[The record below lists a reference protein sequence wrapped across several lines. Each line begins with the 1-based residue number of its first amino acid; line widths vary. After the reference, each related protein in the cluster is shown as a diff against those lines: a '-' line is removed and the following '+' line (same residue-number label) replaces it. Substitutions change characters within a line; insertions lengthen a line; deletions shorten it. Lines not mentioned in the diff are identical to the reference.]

1 MRSDAKDRTPES
13 RCRVQHQPRRPCNVT
28 KHGNTETRK
37 HGIRNSEFGIRN
49 SEFGTQS
56 FFVRL
61 AAGPDGYTLLINARH
76 AIAQRFALV
85 LQRRVSLPVRFVDR
99 STTRSQASAHAW
111 QSAGDKGPRRRRS
124 VAATVQISLQSSN
137 SSCSATNS
145 ISPDTARSTQ
155 TFVST
160 EQAVAHSRQASAA
173 VVPR

>member
-13 RCRVQHQPRRPCNVT
+13 RCPMKHQPRRPCNVT
-28 KHGNTETRK
+28 KHGLRITDY
-37 HGIRNSEFGIRN
+37 
-49 SEFGTQS
+49 GTQL

-76 AIAQRFALV
+76 AIAQRFALI
-85 LQRRVSLPVRFVDR
+85 LQRRVSLLVRFVDR

-111 QSAGDKGPRRRRS
+111 QIAGDKGPLRRRS
-124 VAATVQISLQSSN
+124 VATTVQMSLQSSD
-137 SSCSATNS
+137 SSCSAANS

-160 EQAVAHSRQASAA
+160 EQAVAHSIQASAA